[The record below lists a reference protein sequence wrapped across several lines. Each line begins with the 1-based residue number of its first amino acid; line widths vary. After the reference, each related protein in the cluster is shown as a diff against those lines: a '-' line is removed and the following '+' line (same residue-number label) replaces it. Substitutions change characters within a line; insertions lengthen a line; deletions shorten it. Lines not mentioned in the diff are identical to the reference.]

1 MKKQTAKLKSIEEE
15 LIDCRAAFVAHP
27 KAKFGWCIHHEVLFE
42 PIDKVSGVEGR
53 ITCIMKDKLEG
64 ERAIR
69 LRNFRPVRVEIP
81 RELTEAC
88 AAYNKAG
95 AAYDEAC
102 AAYNKAGA
110 AEDKARAAYNKATAA
125 YDEATAAYDEA
136 RAAFDEATAAY
147 DEARAAYNKA
157 CAAYNKAWAAYDE
170 ARAACEP
177 ELKKLH
183 DQDWPDNTWNGKS
196 IFTHGKNK

>member
-1 MKKQTAKLKSIEEE
+1 MKIKLKSIEEE
-15 LIDCRAAFVAHP
+15 LIDCRAAFAAHP
-27 KAKFGWCIHHEVLFE
+27 EAKFGWCIHHEVLFE
-42 PIDKVSGVEGR
+42 QIDKESGVEGR
-53 ITCIMKDKLEG
+53 IACIMKDKLEG

-81 RELTEAC
+81 RELTE
-88 AAYNKAG
+88 
-95 AAYDEAC
+95 
-102 AAYNKAGA
+102 
-110 AEDKARAAYNKATAA
+110 ARAAYNKATAA

>member
-110 AEDKARAAYNKATAA
+110 AEDKARAAFDEAMAA
-125 YDEATAAYDEA
+125 YDEATAACDEA
-136 RAAFDEATAAY
+136 WT
-147 DEARAAYNKA
+147 
-157 CAAYNKAWAAYDE
+157 AYNKAWAAYDKMS
-170 ARAACEP
+170 AAFDKAVAACEP

-196 IFTHGKNK
+196 IFSKE